1 MNAPELS
8 YLGLVE
14 DFLRNLAREN
24 LWWTSALEHLVL
36 TKGEIALKSVLGEG
50 EAQDELLPWEQ
61 WPVQGAGEALNY
73 FSPVLSYKMG
83 SIT

>member
-1 MNAPELS
+1 MNEPGLS

-14 DFLRNLAREN
+14 DFLGNLAREN

-36 TKGEIALKSVLGEG
+36 AEGEIALKGVLGEG

-73 FSPVLSYKMG
+73 LSPVLRYKNG
-83 SIT
+83 

>member
-1 MNAPELS
+1 MPVGNGLERSSLNAQEIS

-24 LWWTSALEHLVL
+24 FWWTCTLEHLVL
-36 TKGEIALKSVLGEG
+36 AEGEITLEGVLGER

-61 WPVQGAGEALNY
+61 WPVQGAGEALN
-73 FSPVLSYKMG
+73 
-83 SIT
+83 

>member
-1 MNAPELS
+1 MKAPELS

-14 DFLRNLAREN
+14 HFLRNLAREN
-24 LWWTSALEHLVL
+24 LWWTSTLQHLVL
-36 TKGEIALKSVLGEG
+36 AEGEIALKGVLGEG
-50 EAQDELLPWEQ
+50 EAQDELLPWKQ

-73 FSPVLSYKMG
+73 VSPVLSYKLC